1 MKRCVLLHQVVAAGA
16 SADEKD
22 TLTAARAVARALGE
36 NGWEVERLGLGL
48 DLSRAAATLRESP
61 PALVFNLVESLPGV
75 AFPGPAGLAA
85 TAMLEGLGLPFTGS
99 PLAALALSSDKPA
112 AKHVLRT
119 AGIPVPPGQAEG
131 WPGPFIVKHR
141 TEHASFGL
149 GRHSVVPTLREPL
162 PVGWFAE
169 AFLPGREFNVSLL
182 AGKGGVAVL
191 PAAELVYD
199 KAWPP
204 AQVAAGMPRILDY
217 AGKWLTDDPL
227 FAATHRSFTGI
238 EDELLSHLANLARRA
253 FSALGLTGYGR
264 VDIRLDAAG
273 VPHVLEVNA
282 NPALAP
288 DAGFAAAAR
297 QGGIT
302 YRELIRRIAEAAS
315 LPPHAAHQPAP
326 PARARPMEV
335 AFRSSLFADDVK
347 AISGL
352 CRATKFFNEAEIAVA
367 EELARTAL
375 AEGERSGYR
384 FLLAEQPHGLL
395 LGYTCF
401 GPVAGSAGAWDLYW
415 IVVHPVAQGSGIGR
429 RLLEKVAN
437 EAAGDGG
444 RILYA
449 ETAGRALYAPTRR
462 FYEATG
468 FSLEAVLPDFYA
480 PGDAK
485 QIWALPLTTK
495 KQGRSADA

>member
-1 MKRCVLLHQVVAAGA
+1 
-16 SADEKD
+16 
-22 TLTAARAVARALGE
+22 
-36 NGWEVERLGLGL
+36 
-48 DLSRAAATLRESP
+48 
-61 PALVFNLVESLPGV
+61 
-75 AFPGPAGLAA
+75 
-85 TAMLEGLGLPFTGS
+85 
-99 PLAALALSSDKPA
+99 
-112 AKHVLRT
+112 
-119 AGIPVPPGQAEG
+119 
-131 WPGPFIVKHR
+131 
-141 TEHASFGL
+141 
-149 GRHSVVPTLREPL
+149 
-162 PVGWFAE
+162 
-169 AFLPGREFNVSLL
+169 
-182 AGKGGVAVL
+182 
-191 PAAELVYD
+191 
-199 KAWPP
+199 
-204 AQVAAGMPRILDY
+204 
-217 AGKWLTDDPL
+217 
-227 FAATHRSFTGI
+227 
-238 EDELLSHLANLARRA
+238 
-253 FSALGLTGYGR
+253 
-264 VDIRLDAAG
+264 
-273 VPHVLEVNA
+273 
-282 NPALAP
+282 
-288 DAGFAAAAR
+288 
-297 QGGIT
+297 
-302 YRELIRRIAEAAS
+302 
-315 LPPHAAHQPAP
+315 
-326 PARARPMEV
+326 MEV

-495 KQGRSADA
+495 KQGRNADA